1 MRKSKS
7 KPKTVEELEN
17 RKRKTYL
24 VFIDNSG
31 QDTETEYRRMT
42 GEEIRNEFKNAQYG
56 IAIVDGNLLK
66 GFDTKTDLTR
76 L

>member
-1 MRKSKS
+1 MRKSK
-7 KPKTVEELEN
+7 P
-17 RKRKTYL
+17 KTYL

-31 QDTETEYRRMT
+31 EDTETEYKQMT